1 MLFDSTGSMGSL
13 MNAAKERCDEI
24 ADELHDLLPSL
35 RVSVYT
41 YRDFGSD
48 FVFYGSPLTYDTW
61 KLPAFLQ
68 DADAGQGGD
77 IPEAVFE
84 SVTNACNNL
93 KWRPDAHK
101 VVIYAGDA
109 SHHPE
114 AEGVFLA
121 EIRKFFT
128 VRNQATLHSIYVG
141 LGRNS
146 LDVKTREKRADYS
159 KLKDSMLDRFRLT
172 TEAGR
177 GRTILLDDDSALI
190 KELLVLTF
198 GETFRADVENLLDF
212 ER

>member
-1 MLFDSTGSMGSL
+1 M
-13 MNAAKERCDEI
+13 
-24 ADELHDLLPSL
+24 
-35 RVSVYT
+35 
-41 YRDFGSD
+41 
-48 FVFYGSPLTYDTW
+48 
-61 KLPAFLQ
+61 
-68 DADAGQGGD
+68 
-77 IPEAVFE
+77 
-84 SVTNACNNL
+84 
-93 KWRPDAHK
+93 
-101 VVIYAGDA
+101 IYAGDA

-146 LDVKTREKRADYS
+146 LDVKTRERRADYS
-159 KLKDSMLDRFRLT
+159 KLKDTMLDRFRLT